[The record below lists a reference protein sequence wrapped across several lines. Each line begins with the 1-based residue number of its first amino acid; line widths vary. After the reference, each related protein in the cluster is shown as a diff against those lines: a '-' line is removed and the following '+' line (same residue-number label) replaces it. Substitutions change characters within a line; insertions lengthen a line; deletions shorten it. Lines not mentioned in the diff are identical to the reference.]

1 MKKDFSRDNWRNEY
15 LYLIDEEFDDEDYL
29 PENDSEYSD
38 LDYID
43 SDLLLAEEEGS
54 SEEGYWYNNSLSE
67 LDAIQR
73 GTLVIDD
80 DDIESLITGYET
92 DEALLS
98 LRYGFKGYEEYEA
111 DEDYEEELS
120 AELSEDDDPA
130 IGFLKLRDIEIPDDD
145 SSEVKR
151 LKRDIRMEAL
161 RRLEESARTLSDFKN
176 LVKWYDEL
184 DANAFRRWRYHEVY
198 RSGEDIPLESGEAED
213 GAIFP
218 ASVSDIISRQMRK
231 GDFLDAIYC
240 KPDTIHELITTD
252 YIIRFLRML
261 DEKEKDLFFFR
272 VLEALSS
279 AEISKMR
286 GTSDRYIRKIWNELI
301 FHIRQKTMG
310 VLIFRNGLDYS
321 LTGQEREFLTTRRG
335 EYEFRVES

>member
-29 PENDSEYSD
+29 PEDDSDYSD
-38 LDYID
+38 QDYID

-54 SEEGYWYNNSLSE
+54 IEEGYWYSNSLSE

-80 DDIESLITGYET
+80 EDIESLITGYET

-98 LRYGFKGYEEYEA
+98 LRYGFKGYAEYEA

-120 AELSEDDDPA
+120 AELSEDEDPA
-130 IGFLKLRDIEIPDDD
+130 IGFLRLRDIEIPDDD
-145 SSEVKR
+145 ASEVKK

-161 RRLEESARTLSDFKN
+161 KRLEESARTPRDFEN

-184 DANAFRRWRYHEVY
+184 DANKFRRWRYHEIY
-198 RSGEDIPLESGEAED
+198 RSGEDMPLESGEAED

-240 KPDTIHELITTD
+240 KPDTIHELVTTG
-252 YIIRFLRML
+252 YIIRSLRPL
-261 DEKEKDLFFFR
+261 KEKDKELFFFK
-272 VLEALSS
+272 VLESLSS
-279 AEISKMR
+279 VDVAAMR
-286 GTSDRYIRKIWNELI
+286 EVSDRYIRRIWRKLMDDIREDSMEAIIALNESG
-301 FHIRQKTMG
+301 Q
-310 VLIFRNGLDYS
+310 S
-321 LTGQEREFLTTRRG
+321 LTGQEWKFLITHRD
-335 EYEFRVES
+335 EYALKLDA